1 MFSIGKYEFNS
12 QEQAEDKIKAL
23 GVEIDENSNE
33 YPTHN
38 HSIVKLGYIVV
49 KQGVYDNEFNEIE
62 APIFSDKYS
71 VDVLWQNLDDHPYG
85 WKSYAI
91 DIQDNGVHSF
101 SGLDYLEYKI
111 KQ

>member
-1 MFSIGKYEFNS
+1 MISIGKYEFNS

-23 GVEIDENSNE
+23 GVEIDEDGNE

-38 HSIVKLGYIVV
+38 HTIVQLGNIVLE
-49 KQGVYDNEFNEIE
+49 QGKYDEECNEIE
-62 APIFSDKYS
+62 APVLSEKWH
-71 VDVLWQNLDDHPYG
+71 VDVLWRNLDDNPYG

-101 SGLDYLEYKI
+101 SGLDYLEYAI
-111 KQ
+111 KK